1 MVRRSPALVA
11 LTVLVGAFS
20 FVNTPAAQ
28 AEGELSPVMVVLDS
42 SGSMTAKDAGGGTSR
57 MDAAKRA
64 VSGMV
69 DSLPA
74 QARVGL
80 TIYGANTGS
89 SGAEKAAGCRDVR
102 VVRGVSPVDKPAI
115 KRAVGATKPRGYTPI
130 GTALRTAAGQLPAE
144 GQRSIV
150 LVSDGE
156 DTCAPPQPC
165 DVAKDL
171 HRKGVD
177 LHVHTIG
184 FRVDAKARAQLACI
198 AQSTGGTYH
207 DASDAGSLRG
217 VLGRVT
223 ERALRKYEPVG
234 TPVTGTA
241 DPTTAPTIQPGQ
253 YLDTLNG
260 REERFYAADL
270 RTGDTAYFAATAVF
284 PRGNPNQIESL
295 DIEIKGPGNA
305 ECYKSEREIDT
316 RVREG
321 SQITTLLS
329 WNGLVP
335 GASGRKE
342 CKVPGRY
349 TFRITRVNDANDGG
363 TDRVPV
369 EISYRIEP
377 PVVGDRGEPAQNS
390 LVEFAQQ
397 PSGAT
402 RPISGGGSF
411 NEATTIAGPGRY
423 REAMYYGEEL
433 FYRVKLDWGQG
444 LAYRVTFAGES
455 GAEIVNIRT
464 ALYNPVRDEMDNDTT
479 AYTNSTKT
487 LPTTGE
493 PIATPRVVYL
503 NRNANNSDLRKA
515 AIDGW
520 YYIAVRLGAASGLTG
535 DGTTTGVPMTL
546 DLAIAGDKVAGPEYG
561 ATDSSTPSPSTSPSS
576 SPSESVSPSESPDP
590 DSAGGPI
597 TTQPVSDDSSSALP
611 WVIVA
616 AMLVLAAAIVASA
629 LLLRRR
635 RPATPTGG
643 YPPQNST
650 GPGGPRGPSDPGQGG
665 PGGPHG
671 PTGPGGQGGQPW
683 GQ

>member
-1 MVRRSPALVA
+1 MVRRSPALLA
-11 LTVLVGAFS
+11 LAVLGGAFS
-20 FVNTPAAQ
+20 IVNTTVAH

-74 QARVGL
+74 DARVGL

-102 VVRGVSPVDKPAI
+102 VVRPVSVVDKTAL
-115 KRAVGATKPRGYTPI
+115 KTAVRATKARGYTPI
-130 GTALRTAAGQLPAE
+130 GTSLRTAAAQLPKE

-165 DVAKDL
+165 DVAKEL
-171 HRKGVD
+171 HRQGVD

-184 FRVDAKARAQLACI
+184 FRVDPGARAQLTCI

-223 ERALRKYEPVG
+223 ERALRKYEPIG
-234 TPVTGTA
+234 TPVAGTG

-260 REERFYAADL
+260 LEERFYAADL

-284 PRGNPNQIESL
+284 PRGNPNSIESL
-295 DIEIKGPGNA
+295 DIEIKGPGGA
-305 ECYKSEREIDT
+305 DCYESQREIDT

-329 WNGLVP
+329 WDGLVP
-335 GASGRKE
+335 GASAPKP

-349 TFRITRVNDANDGG
+349 TFRISRVNDANDGG

-369 EISYRIEP
+369 EILYRVEP
-377 PVVGDRGEPAQNS
+377 PVVGDRGEPAQTS
-390 LVEFAQQ
+390 LVDFAEQ
-397 PSGAT
+397 PSGGT

-423 REAMYYGEEL
+423 REAMFYGEEL

-444 LAYRVTFAGES
+444 LAYRVTFAGQA

-464 ALYNPVRDEMDNDTT
+464 TLYNPVRDQIDDETT
-479 AYTNSTKT
+479 AYAKSTQS
-487 LPTTGE
+487 LPSNGK

-503 NRNANNSDLRKA
+503 NRSANNSDLRRS

-520 YYIAVRLGAASGLTG
+520 YYISVRLGASTGLTG

-546 DLAIAGDKVAGPEYG
+546 DLAIAGDKVAGPQYG
-561 ATDSSTPSPSTSPSS
+561 AGSSESVPTPSPTPSDSPSAT
-576 SPSESVSPSESPDP
+576 PSESPDGN
-590 DSAGGPI
+590 SAGGPI

-611 WVIVA
+611 WVIAGAV
-616 AMLVLAAAIVASA
+616 LILAAAIVTAA

-635 RPATPTGG
+635 RPTTPAGPFN
-643 YPPQNST
+643 PPGSH
-650 GPGGPRGPSDPGQGG
+650 GPGGP
-665 PGGPHG
+665 
-671 PTGPGGQGGQPW
+671 GGQPPW
-683 GQ
+683 QP